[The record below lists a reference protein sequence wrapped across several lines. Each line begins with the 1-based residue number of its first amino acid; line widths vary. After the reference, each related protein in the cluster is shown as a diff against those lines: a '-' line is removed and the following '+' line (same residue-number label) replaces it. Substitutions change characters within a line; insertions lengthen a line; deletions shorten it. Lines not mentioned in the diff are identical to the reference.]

1 MSMQSNSGSDRDDDS
16 APASGQT
23 DQADVLEEL
32 EKALEATLAEIELA
46 SLPAHPQAG
55 QDGEASPEH
64 EPAQPAPEQS
74 EDFHLHG
81 LRAGVAQSVTATPPW
96 LKTSPPFVPNGRNPW
111 PEEAQSIRAAAA
123 RNDMEPVRPAP
134 THAERMF
141 GQRTAPV
148 FLRIAHPQSGHA
160 ANDPRS
166 GRTPREGVRRR
177 EPSWHGYDHA
187 WQDDA
192 VLRRLTQRPPAEADE
207 ALDDSSPP
215 RGWLVWAGHA
225 AFAAVLAGG
234 VAFSLVQ
241 FLNLRPASNGGQEKF
256 GIASLSTLAAGTESK
271 LAAPGKNS
279 PRLITSALSGAMNRP
294 VAFGVNVEGAAPGAS
309 IVIRGMPAGSRMTAG
324 SAEAEGMWRVPIR
337 ELARAAVMPP
347 PDFVGTMNLSVDL
360 RLADSSV
367 ADSDV
372 QQLKWT
378 ASVPDFVVPKPVTT
392 TVVKSDSG
400 PFPPP
405 APRTVGN
412 AAAAAGGETQVVE
425 RQSGRAQVPTSRQ
438 LERDEIANLL
448 RRGQSALQNGDFA
461 AARLL
466 LRRAAEAGNAQA
478 ALALAATY
486 DPTALKELGALG
498 TKADV
503 AQARLWYRKAADAGS
518 AEAMQRL
525 QLIAQQSP

>member
-1 MSMQSNSGSDRDDDS
+1 MSIKLTSGSDRDDDT
-16 APASGQT
+16 APASGQAS
-23 DQADVLEEL
+23 QAGVLEEL
-32 EKALEATLAEIELA
+32 ERVLEASLAEIEVA
-46 SLPAHPQAG
+46 SGPANPQAG
-55 QDGEASPEH
+55 QDGAASSEH
-64 EPAQPAPEQS
+64 EPAEPAAEQA

-81 LRAGVAQSVTATPPW
+81 LRARAAPSVTATPPW
-96 LKTSPPFVPNGRNPW
+96 LTTSPPFVPNDRSPW
-111 PEEAQSIRAAAA
+111 PEQAQSIRAAAA
-123 RNDMEPVRPAP
+123 GNGTEPLRPAP
-134 THAERMF
+134 PHAERMF

-148 FLRIAHPQSGHA
+148 FPRIAHPQPGQP
-160 ANDPRS
+160 ANDLRSERPPRAA
-166 GRTPREGVRRR
+166 VRCR
-177 EPSWHGYDHA
+177 EPSRHGYDDA
-187 WQDDA
+187 WQDD
-192 VLRRLTQRPPAEADE
+192 VLRRLAQRPPAQADE
-207 ALDDSSPP
+207 VLDDSFPP
-215 RGWLVWAGHA
+215 RSWLVWAGHA
-225 AFAAVLAGG
+225 AFATVLAGG
-234 VAFSLVQ
+234 VAFCLVQ

-256 GIASLSTLAAGTESK
+256 GIASLSTLDAGTESK
-271 LAAPGKNS
+271 LAAPGKSS

-324 SAEAEGMWRVPIR
+324 TAEAEGTWRVPIR

-392 TVVKSDSG
+392 TVVKPDSG

-405 APRTVGN
+405 VPGTVENAP
-412 AAAAAGGETQVVE
+412 AAAGGETQVVE
-425 RQSGRAQVPTSRQ
+425 RQSGRAQVPTARQ

-448 RRGQSALQNGDFA
+448 RRGQSALQNGDIA

-478 ALALAATY
+478 AMALAATY

-503 AQARLWYRKAADAGS
+503 AQARLWYRRAADAGS

-525 QLIAQQSP
+525 QQMAQQSP